1 MVAACTSDYRNPDE
15 GKPVAQGEVRFSLD
29 ALEPARAEAD
39 ARAAISQGDEHLLGV
54 YGYAAEVPGTTDDA
68 TSFDVLMIEDT
79 SDYLRDKAHV
89 RFNDRAVA
97 YASAY
102 NRVILAEATAPKTQ
116 PRPHS
121 PG

>member
-1 MVAACTSDYRNPDE
+1 MVAACTSDYRNPHE
-15 GKPVAQGEVRFSLD
+15 GQPVAQGEVRFSFD
-29 ALEPARAEAD
+29 ALDPARAEAD
-39 ARAAISQGDEHLLGV
+39 ARAAISKGDRHLFGV
-54 YGYAAEVPGTTDDA
+54 YGYAAEFPGAADNA
-68 TSFDVLMIEDT
+68 AAFDVLMIEDT

-89 RFNDRAVA
+89 RFNDRAHA

-102 NRVILAEATAPKTQ
+102 NRVILAEATAPKTR